1 MISLENKHQNSDV
14 FLFCVTLLKEPLQL
28 LHRTTD
34 LINRIEWLFLY
45 ETIPRFEVSVSF
57 YRKQVRPEI
66 EQVYAGH
73 YSTGTA
79 LPSNKWGEGWKK
91 AEELGS

>member
-1 MISLENKHQNSDV
+1 MGDKYPHSPPV
-14 FLFCVTLLKEPLQL
+14 VPPL

-45 ETIPRFEVSVSF
+45 KTLPRFEVSVSF

-91 AEELGS
+91 RRNWEVNKVFFKTSFQNH